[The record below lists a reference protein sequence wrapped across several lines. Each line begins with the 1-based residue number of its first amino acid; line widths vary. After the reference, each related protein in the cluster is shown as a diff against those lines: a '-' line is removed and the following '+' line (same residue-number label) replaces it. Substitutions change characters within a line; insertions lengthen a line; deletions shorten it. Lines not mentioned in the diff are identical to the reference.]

1 MRGLDEILQKANEL
15 YDLLTKAKE
24 KIEVGN
30 SGQHWSIV
38 EAQTALGS
46 LIENI
51 GG

>member
-15 YDLLTKAKE
+15 YDLLTKE